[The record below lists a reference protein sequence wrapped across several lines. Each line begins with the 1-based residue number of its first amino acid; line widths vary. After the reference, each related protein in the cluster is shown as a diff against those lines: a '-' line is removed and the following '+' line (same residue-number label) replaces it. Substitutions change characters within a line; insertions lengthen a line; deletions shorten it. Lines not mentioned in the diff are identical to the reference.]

1 MSATAYDVLL
11 VDADDTLFDF
21 PAAERAALADTLR
34 AFDLSCDAANLA
46 LYHDINRRMW
56 ALLERGGI
64 DQATL
69 RVQRFQE
76 FIDALGEERDAIA
89 MGEHFVCALGGQ
101 AIPLPGAEAAIA
113 RWAQRVPVVIITNGI
128 AAVQRARFARSPMR
142 AHIAGMAISEEV
154 GAAKPD
160 ARMVHAALALVP
172 GAKPERALLLGDS
185 LRADI
190 GAAHNAGIASC
201 WFNPHQ
207 APLTGDVV
215 PTYTVTSLDEV
226 DAYLP

>member
-1 MSATAYDVLL
+1 MSATAYQVLL

-21 PAAERAALADTLR
+21 PAAERAALEATLR
-34 AFDLSCDAANLA
+34 AFDVPCDEASLA

-76 FIDALGEERDAIA
+76 FIDVLGIERDAVE
-89 MGEHFVCALGGQ
+89 MGEHFVRALGEQ

-113 RWAQRVPVVIITNGI
+113 RWALRVPVVIITNGI

-160 ARMVHAALALVP
+160 ARMVKAALALVP
-172 GAKPERALLLGDS
+172 GATPESALLLGDS

-190 GAAHNAGIASC
+190 GAAVNAGIASC
-201 WFNPHQ
+201 WFNPHN
-207 APLTGDVV
+207 APLTGECT
-215 PTYTVTSLDEV
+215 PTHTVTSLDEV
-226 DAYLP
+226 DAFLP